1 MMANQVYLAVDLG
14 ASSGRVL
21 SASFDGCRLTI
32 DETHRFENGPVRVGT
47 SIFWDLLGLWR
58 EVLIG
63 LRAAGQLHGRAVASV
78 GVDTWGVDFGLL
90 TSDQLL
96 LSNPYHYRDSRT
108 LGVMERAIDELG
120 REAIFAE
127 TGLQFLQFNTL
138 FQLLAMKWSGSSLL
152 EVAHRLL
159 MMPDLFHWLLSGQ
172 RTNER
177 TNASTTQFYNPQT
190 ADWAFNLLE
199 TCGMRTDILGD
210 IAEPGTSL
218 GALLP
223 MVREETG
230 LSAAQVILP
239 ATHDTG
245 SAVAAVPASPE
256 SGRWCF
262 ISSGTWSLMGAE
274 LSSPVLSDAC
284 REANFTNEVGVNQTI
299 RLLKNIGGLWLL
311 QQSRAAWKKQGRAW
325 SWDELAAMAAEAPPL
340 ASLIDPDY
348 YGFLSPSD
356 MPAAIRDYCR
366 DTRQPIPQDER
377 AVTRTIIES
386 LALKYRYVLEALE
399 RLVGY
404 AFDTI
409 HIIGGGTKNRLLCQA
424 TADAC
429 GRRVVAGPVEATAIG
444 NALVQAIAAGAI
456 GNLQDGRRVVRESF
470 AMDEYVPRDTARWD
484 EAYQRFQALMMA
496 TP

>member
-1 MMANQVYLAVDLG
+1 
-14 ASSGRVL
+14 
-21 SASFDGCRLTI
+21 
-32 DETHRFENGPVRVGT
+32 
-47 SIFWDLLGLWR
+47 
-58 EVLIG
+58 
-63 LRAAGQLHGRAVASV
+63 
-78 GVDTWGVDFGLL
+78 
-90 TSDQLL
+90 
-96 LSNPYHYRDSRT
+96 
-108 LGVMERAIDELG
+108 
-120 REAIFAE
+120 
-127 TGLQFLQFNTL
+127 
-138 FQLLAMKWSGSSLL
+138 
-152 EVAHRLL
+152 
-159 MMPDLFHWLLSGQ
+159 
-172 RTNER
+172 
-177 TNASTTQFYNPQT
+177 
-190 ADWAFNLLE
+190 
-199 TCGMRTDILGD
+199 
-210 IAEPGTSL
+210 
-218 GALLP
+218 
-223 MVREETG
+223 
-230 LSAAQVILP
+230 
-239 ATHDTG
+239 
-245 SAVAAVPASPE
+245 
-256 SGRWCF
+256 
-262 ISSGTWSLMGAE
+262 
-274 LSSPVLSDAC
+274 
-284 REANFTNEVGVNQTI
+284 
-299 RLLKNIGGLWLL
+299 
-311 QQSRAAWKKQGRAW
+311 
-325 SWDELAAMAAEAPPL
+325 MAAEAPPL